1 MLIAI
6 LCFSCGLVNPN
17 HTTTHYPDP
26 MYDFLKKVPLFA
38 DLSEDDLA
46 RLCEM
51 VEEVHLKA
59 GEELFAE
66 GTRGDRAYVIQD
78 GQLEILKNSS
88 GRQVLISVR
97 GSGDV
102 IGEMA
107 LLEDSPRSASVRA
120 RSDAILLA
128 IHQEQLD
135 HLLDSSGSAAKAML
149 HTVLNRFRHTSSAL
163 RQSEKMAQLGTFTA
177 GIAHELNNP
186 AAAVKRGAGQL
197 KEIIEQYGRAEANMG
212 RWSLS
217 PEQKQALAEHERHAQ
232 EMAARPPD
240 IDPLERSDKEYE
252 IESWLDERGVENG
265 WELAPLLVNVGYDT
279 EQLTHLGDGLTGEQL
294 HDILRW
300 LGMTFNI
307 YNLLAEISSG
317 AARLSDIVT
326 ALKSYS
332 YLDQAPVQQVD
343 VTAGLDNTLLI
354 LRHKLKN
361 INVRKNYAADLP
373 HINGYGSEL
382 NQVWTNLID
391 NAVDALA
398 NTPNPTITLSATR
411 QGGWITV
418 TVEDN
423 GPGIPPEIQPR
434 IFDAFFTTKPPGKGT
449 GLGLDISY
457 NIVVNKHRGD
467 IKVFSRPGRTCFQ
480 VNLPINFEAMNT
492 APAPAALDQTS
503 DSQLRRI
510 LETAK
515 TIAVVGAS
523 SRPDRPG
530 YTVPAY
536 LQQHGYRIIP
546 VNPHLIEM
554 LGEKAYPD
562 LLAVPEPV
570 DVVEIFRPGDEVLPI
585 VQQAIQI
592 GAKVV
597 WMQETVVNEQAADL
611 AKNAGLEVV
620 MDACMRATHRRL
632 FGKG

>member
-1 MLIAI
+1 
-6 LCFSCGLVNPN
+6 
-17 HTTTHYPDP
+17 

-38 DLSEDDLA
+38 NLPEDDLA

-51 VEEVHLKA
+51 VEEVQIKA
-59 GEELFAE
+59 GEELFSE
-66 GTRGDRAYVIQD
+66 GARGDRAYVIQD
-78 GQLEILKNSS
+78 GQLEILKNSG

-120 RSDAILLA
+120 RTDAILLA

-135 HLLDSSGSAAKAML
+135 QLLDSSGSAAKAML

-217 PEQKQALAEHERHAQ
+217 LEQKQALAEHEQHAQ
-232 EMAARPPD
+232 AVAARPPD
-240 IDPLERSDKEYE
+240 IDPLARSDQEYE
-252 IESWLDERGVENG
+252 IESWLDGRGVEDA
-265 WELAPLLVNVGYDT
+265 WELAPLMVNIGYDND
-279 EQLTHLGDGLTGEQL
+279 QLDHLGAGLTGEQL

-300 LGMTFNI
+300 LGMTFSI

-317 AARLSDIVT
+317 AARISDIVA

-332 YLDQAPVQQVD
+332 YLDQAPVQPVD
-343 VTAGLDNTLLI
+343 IAAGLDNTLLI

-361 INVRKNYAADLP
+361 ITVRKDYAADLP
-373 HINGYGSEL
+373 RINGYGSEL

-391 NAVDALA
+391 NAADALA
-398 NTPNPTITLSATR
+398 ETPNPTILLSATR
-411 QGGWITV
+411 QGDWITV
-418 TVEDN
+418 AVEDN

-480 VNLPINFEAMNT
+480 ISLPTDFETMNAT
-492 APAPAALDQTS
+492 PAPAALNQTN

-510 LETAK
+510 LETTK

-536 LQQHGYRIIP
+536 LQKHGYRIIP
-546 VNPHLIEM
+546 VNPSLTEL

-562 LLAVPEPV
+562 LLAIPEPV
-570 DVVEIFRPGDEVLPI
+570 DVVEIFRPGDEVLPV
-585 VQQAIQI
+585 VQQAIAI

-620 MDACMRATHRRL
+620 MDVCMRAAHRRL
-632 FGKG
+632 FGKT

>member
-1 MLIAI
+1 
-6 LCFSCGLVNPN
+6 
-17 HTTTHYPDP
+17 

-38 DLSEDDLA
+38 NLPEEDLA

-51 VEEVHLKA
+51 VDEVHLQA

-66 GTRGDRAYVIQD
+66 GTLGDRAYVIQD
-78 GQLEILKNSS
+78 GQIEILKNSS

-97 GSGDV
+97 GAGDV

-107 LLEDSPRSASVRA
+107 LLEDAPRSASVRA
-120 RSDAILLA
+120 RTDAALLA

-135 HLLDSSGSAAKAML
+135 QLLSTSASAAKAML
-149 HTVLNRFRHTSSAL
+149 HTVLGRWRAMSSAL

-197 KEIIEQYGRAEANMG
+197 KEVIDQYGRAEANMG

-217 PEQKQALAEHERHAQ
+217 PAQQQALTEHERHAQ
-232 EMAARPPD
+232 DVALRPPD

-252 IESWLDERGVENG
+252 IESWLDERSVENA
-265 WELAPLLVNVGYDT
+265 WELAPLLVNIGYDAAT
-279 EQLTHLGDGLTGEQL
+279 LAHLGDGMTGEQL

-300 LGMTFNI
+300 LGMTFSI

-317 AARLSDIVT
+317 AGRISDIVT

-343 VTAGLDNTLLI
+343 VNAGLDNTLLI

-361 INVRKNYAADLP
+361 ITVRKSYDAALP

-391 NAVDALA
+391 NAADALA
-398 NTPNPTITLSATR
+398 GGVDGKPVANPSILLQTSR
-411 QGGWITV
+411 QGDWITI

-457 NIVVNKHRGD
+457 NIIVNKHRGD
-467 IKVFSRPGRTCFQ
+467 IKVFSHPGRTSFQ
-480 VNLPINFEAMNT
+480 IHLPINFEAMN
-492 APAPAALDQTS
+492 PSPPPAAQDQT
-503 DSQLRRI
+503 DDTQLRRI
-510 LETAK
+510 LETTK

-523 SRPDRPG
+523 SRADRPG

-536 LQQHGYRIIP
+536 LQQNGYRIIP
-546 VNPHLIEM
+546 INPNLTEM

-562 LLAVPEPV
+562 LLSVPEPV

-585 VQQAIQI
+585 VQQAIKI

-620 MDACMRATHRRL
+620 MDTCMRATHRRL
-632 FGKG
+632 FGKR

>member
-1 MLIAI
+1 
-6 LCFSCGLVNPN
+6 
-17 HTTTHYPDP
+17 

-38 DLSEDDLA
+38 NLSDDDLA

-51 VEEVHLKA
+51 VEEVAIKA

-66 GTRGDRAYVIQD
+66 GARGDRAYVIQD
-78 GQLEILKNSS
+78 GQLEILKSSS

-120 RSDAILLA
+120 RTDATLLA

-149 HTVLNRFRHTSSAL
+149 HTVLNRFRATSSAL

-212 RWSLS
+212 RWSLN
-217 PEQKQALAEHERHAQ
+217 PEQKGALAEHERHAQ
-232 EMAARPPD
+232 DMAARPPD

-252 IESWLDERGVENG
+252 IEAWLDDRGVENA
-265 WELAPLLVNVGYDT
+265 WELAPLMVNIGYDPD
-279 EQLTHLGDGLTGEQL
+279 QLARLSEGLTGEQI

-300 LGMTFNI
+300 LGMTFSI

-317 AARLSDIVT
+317 AARISDIVT

-343 VTAGLDNTLLI
+343 IAAGLHNTLLI
-354 LRHKLKN
+354 LRHKLKS
-361 INVRKNYAADLP
+361 ITVRNDYAADLP
-373 HINGYGSEL
+373 RINGYGSEL

-391 NAVDALA
+391 NAADALA
-398 NTPNPTITLSATR
+398 ETLNPTIVLGATR
-411 QGGWITV
+411 QGDWVTV

-423 GPGIPPEIQPR
+423 GTGIPADIQPR

-480 VNLPINFEAMNT
+480 VSLPMDFETMNAT
-492 APAPAALDQTS
+492 PAPAALDQTN

-510 LETAK
+510 LETTR

-536 LQQHGYRIIP
+536 LQKAGYRIIP
-546 VNPHLIEM
+546 VNPNLTEM

-562 LLAVPEPV
+562 LQAIPEAVV
-570 DVVEIFRPGDEVLPI
+570 VVEIFRPGDEVLPV
-585 VQQAIQI
+585 VQEAIQI

-620 MDACMRATHRRL
+620 MDLCMRATHRRL
-632 FGKG
+632 FGKI

>member
-1 MLIAI
+1 
-6 LCFSCGLVNPN
+6 
-17 HTTTHYPDP
+17 

-38 DLSEDDLA
+38 NLPEDDLA
-46 RLCEM
+46 KLCEM
-51 VEEVHLKA
+51 VEEVHIKA

-66 GTRGDRAYVIQD
+66 GARGDRAYVIQE
-78 GQLEILKNSS
+78 GQLEILKNSG

-120 RSDAILLA
+120 RTDALLLA

-197 KEIIEQYGRAEANMG
+197 KEIIEHYGRAEANMG

-217 PEQKQALAEHERHAQ
+217 PEQKEALAEHERRAQ
-232 EMAARPPD
+232 AMAARPPD

-252 IESWLDERGVENG
+252 IESWLDGRGVENG
-265 WELAPLLVNVGYDT
+265 WELAPLMVNIGYDADQL
-279 EQLTHLGDGLTGEQL
+279 EQMGAGLTGEQL

-300 LGMTFNI
+300 LGMTFSI

-317 AARLSDIVT
+317 AARISDIVT

-343 VTAGLDNTLLI
+343 IHAGLDNTLLI

-361 INVRKNYAADLP
+361 INVRKDYAADLP
-373 HINGYGSEL
+373 YINGYGSEL

-391 NAVDALA
+391 NAADALA
-398 NTPNPTITLSATR
+398 ATPNPTILLSTVR
-411 QGGWITV
+411 QGDWITV
-418 TVEDN
+418 AVEDN

-457 NIVVNKHRGD
+457 SIIVNKHRGD

-480 VNLPINFEAMNT
+480 VSLPIDFETMNAT
-492 APAPAALDQTS
+492 PPPAALDQTN

-515 TIAVVGAS
+515 TVAVVGAS

-536 LQQHGYRIIP
+536 LQKAGYHIIP
-546 VNPHLIEM
+546 VNPHLTEM
-554 LGEKAYPD
+554 LGEKAWPD
-562 LLAVPEPV
+562 LLAIPEPV

-611 AKNAGLEVV
+611 AKQAGLEVV
-620 MDACMRATHRRL
+620 MDVCMRATHRRL
-632 FGKG
+632 FGKA